1 MRHRTLRLLLSRVR
15 AMAENSPYHGSGD
28 IHDMLIR
35 VEYHRKGMGLLFL
48 IFLSIILLVGCS
60 TTGNKA
66 PSLNQTLAVIT
77 SPTARTLGSV
87 ARSSDP
93 KEVLKESLKSRK
105 SVYETNPYALVQD
118 VRTIKRDYDK
128 LVTLLTGRV
137 KKTWGKKEVKL
148 PSRVQYI
155 KYTQN
160 YMSRAV
166 VDFDAGLV
174 TVETLD
180 DKDPRTSLKN
190 AIVTTLLTPNDPRAV
205 DLFSDSAITLTS
217 EKEPY
222 LLGLVVDQ
230 NNKPVAS
237 PADAEGFADHLL
249 QAQASNRE
257 IALDDARKNALY
269 VKIPMVAN
277 FANKQAEKY
286 SHIVEQFAAQYQI
299 SPSLVYAIIRTESNF
314 NPFAVSS
321 APAYGLMQLVPG
333 SGGREAYRRAKGSDE
348 IPSKQYLFDAQNNIE
363 LGAAYLSVLTYKQL
377 EPVANP
383 VSREYCVISAYNTGP
398 GNVLRTFSRDKVA
411 AVNTINSLSP
421 SGVYQKL
428 RAHLPYEETRQ
439 YLHKVVNYRKQFVTK
454 AN

>member
-1 MRHRTLRLLLSRVR
+1 MSKKFLEVASKISCFCRRVRPTHQGIHTSRRSVRRAHPTLLLF
-15 AMAENSPYHGSGD
+15 A
-28 IHDMLIR
+28 
-35 VEYHRKGMGLLFL
+35 
-48 IFLSIILLVGCS
+48 LSSAALAGCS
-60 TTGNKA
+60 TTGNKT

-77 SPTARTLGSV
+77 SPTARTLTSV

-93 KEVLKESLKSRK
+93 KTVLKKGLESRK
-105 SVYETNPYALVQD
+105 SVYEQNPYALVQD
-118 VRTIKRDYDK
+118 VRTIKRDYDN
-128 LVTLLTGRV
+128 LMSLLTGKV

-205 DLFSDSAITLTS
+205 DLFSDSAVTLTS

-230 NNKPVAS
+230 NKKPVVS

-249 QAQASNRE
+249 QAQAATRAIE
-257 IALDDARKNALY
+257 LDGAKKSALY

-277 FANKQAEKY
+277 FENKQAEKY
-286 SHIVEQFAAQYQI
+286 SSFVEKFAAQYQI
-299 SPSLVYAIIRTESNF
+299 STSLVYAIIRTESNF

-363 LGAAYLSVLTYKQL
+363 LGAAYLSVLTYSQL
-377 EPVANP
+377 EPVADQ

-398 GNVLRTFSRDKVA
+398 SNVLRTFSKDKVA
-411 AVNTINSLSP
+411 AVNTINSLPP

-428 RAHLPYEETRQ
+428 RSNLPYEETRQ
-439 YLHKVVNYRKQFVTK
+439 YLHKVVNFRKQFISRV
-454 AN
+454 N

>member
-1 MRHRTLRLLLSRVR
+1 MGKATL
-15 AMAENSPYHGSGD
+15 
-28 IHDMLIR
+28 LIIS
-35 VEYHRKGMGLLFL
+35 V
-48 IFLSIILLVGCS
+48 LVLAGCS
-60 TTGNKA
+60 TTGNKT

-77 SPTARTLGSV
+77 SPTARTLTSV

-93 KEVLKESLKSRK
+93 KTALKKSLESRK
-105 SVYETNPYALVQD
+105 SVYESNPYALVQD
-118 VRTIKRDYDK
+118 VRTLKRDYDN
-128 LVTLLTGRV
+128 LVTLLTGKV

-180 DKDPRTSLKN
+180 DKDPRASLKN

-230 NNKPVAS
+230 NKKPIAS
-237 PADAEGFADHLL
+237 PVEAEGFAGHLL
-249 QAQASNRE
+249 KTQATTRE
-257 IALDDARKNALY
+257 VELDNGKKKALF
-269 VKIPMVAN
+269 VKFPMVPN
-277 FANKQAEKY
+277 FENRQAEKY
-286 SHIVEQFAAQYQI
+286 SHLVAKFAAQYKV
-299 SPSLVYAIIRTESNF
+299 SPSLVYAVIRTESNF

-333 SGGREAYRRAKGSDE
+333 SGGREAYRRAKGQDE
-348 IPSKQYLFDAQNNIE
+348 TPSKQYLFDAGNNIE
-363 LGAAYLSVLTYKQL
+363 LGTAYLNVLTYSQL
-377 EPVANP
+377 EPVANS

-398 GNVLRTFSRDKVA
+398 GNVLRTFSRDKVT
-411 AVNTINSLSP
+411 AVNAINRLSP
-421 SGVYQKL
+421 SAVYQKL
-428 RAHLPYEETRQ
+428 RSNLPYQETRQ
-439 YLHKVVNYRKQFVTK
+439 YLYKVVNYRKQFVR
-454 AN
+454 

>member
-1 MRHRTLRLLLSRVR
+1 MTKARMRQKFLKTILKMDVGWAPPTIRQPSKPHVAGNARPTLLLL
-15 AMAENSPYHGSGD
+15 A
-28 IHDMLIR
+28 
-35 VEYHRKGMGLLFL
+35 LFAASL
-48 IFLSIILLVGCS
+48 AGCS
-60 TTGNKA
+60 TTGNKT

-77 SPTARTLGSV
+77 SPTARTLNSV
-87 ARSSDP
+87 ARSGDP
-93 KEVLKESLKSRK
+93 KTALKKSLESRK
-105 SVYETNPYALVQD
+105 SVYESNPYALVQD
-118 VRTIKRDYDK
+118 VRTFKRDYDN
-128 LVTLLTGRV
+128 LVTLLTGKV

-205 DLFSDSAITLTS
+205 DLYSDSGITLTS

-230 NNKPVAS
+230 NKKPVGS
-237 PADAEGFADHLL
+237 PADAEGFADYLL
-249 QAQASNRE
+249 QSQAATRE
-257 IALDDARKNALY
+257 IELDGAKKNALY

-277 FANKQAEKY
+277 FENKQAEKY
-286 SHIVEQFAAQYQI
+286 SQHVEKFAVQYQI

-321 APAYGLMQLVPG
+321 APAFGLMQLVPT
-333 SGGREAYRRAKGSDE
+333 SGGREAYRHAKGSDE

-363 LGAAYLSVLTYKQL
+363 LGSAYLSVLTYKQL
-377 EPVANP
+377 EPVANQ

-398 GNVLRTFSRDKVA
+398 GNVLRTFSKDRVA
-411 AVNTINSLSP
+411 AVNSINSLSP

-428 RAHLPYEETRQ
+428 RSSLPYEETRQ
-439 YLHKVVNYRKQFVTK
+439 YLHKVVNYRKQFITK

>member
-1 MRHRTLRLLLSRVR
+1 MRII
-15 AMAENSPYHGSGD
+15 A
-28 IHDMLIR
+28 
-35 VEYHRKGMGLLFL
+35 F
-48 IFLSIILLVGCS
+48 IFLCSTLLAGCS
-60 TTGNKA
+60 TTGNKT
-66 PSLNQTLAVIT
+66 PSINQAIGIIT
-77 SPTARTLGSV
+77 SPTARTLTGV

-93 KEVLKESLKSRK
+93 KEALKESLKSRK
-105 SVYETNPYALVQD
+105 SVYESNPYALVQD

-180 DKDPRTSLKN
+180 DKDPRASLKN

-230 NNKPVAS
+230 NNKSVAA

-249 QAQASNRE
+249 QSQAATRE
-257 IALDDARKNALY
+257 IELDGARKKALY

-277 FANKQAEKY
+277 FENKQAEKY
-286 SHIVEQFAAQYQI
+286 SHIVEQFASQYQI

-383 VSREYCVISAYNTGP
+383 VSREFCVISAYNTGP
-398 GNVLRTFSRDKVA
+398 GNVLRTFSKDKVA

-428 RAHLPYEETRQ
+428 RANLPYEETRQ

>member
-15 AMAENSPYHGSGD
+15 AMAENSPYHGNGD
-28 IHDMLIR
+28 IHDMPIR

-93 KEVLKESLKSRK
+93 KEALKDSLKNRK

-180 DKDPRTSLKN
+180 DKDPRASLKN

-230 NNKPVAS
+230 NKKPIAS
-237 PADAEGFADHLL
+237 PVEAEGFAGHLL
-249 QAQASNRE
+249 KTQATTRE
-257 IALDDARKNALY
+257 VELDNGKKKALF
-269 VKIPMVAN
+269 VKFPMVPN
-277 FANKQAEKY
+277 FENRQAEKY
-286 SHIVEQFAAQYQI
+286 SHLVAKFAAQYKV
-299 SPSLVYAIIRTESNF
+299 SPSLVYAVIRTESNF

-333 SGGREAYRRAKGSDE
+333 SGGREAYRRAKGQDE
-348 IPSKQYLFDAQNNIE
+348 TPSKQYLFDAGNNIE
-363 LGAAYLSVLTYKQL
+363 LGTAYLNVLTYSQL
-377 EPVANP
+377 EPVANS

-398 GNVLRTFSRDKVA
+398 GNVLRTFSRDKVT
-411 AVNTINSLSP
+411 AVNAINRLSP
-421 SGVYQKL
+421 SAVYQKL
-428 RAHLPYEETRQ
+428 RSNLPYQETRQ
-439 YLHKVVNYRKQFVTK
+439 YLYKVVNYRKQFVR
-454 AN
+454 

>member
-1 MRHRTLRLLLSRVR
+1 MGKAALLIVSV
-15 AMAENSPYHGSGD
+15 
-28 IHDMLIR
+28 
-35 VEYHRKGMGLLFL
+35 
-48 IFLSIILLVGCS
+48 LVLAGCS
-60 TTGNKA
+60 TTGNKT
-66 PSLNQTLAVIT
+66 PSLDQTLSVMT
-77 SPTARTLGSV
+77 SPTSRSIASI

-93 KEVLKESLKSRK
+93 KIALKESFKSRK
-105 SVYETNPYALVQD
+105 SVYESNPNALVQD
-118 VRTIKRDYDK
+118 VRTVKRDYDN
-128 LVTLLTGRV
+128 LVALLTGKV
-137 KKTWGKKEVKL
+137 TKTWGKKEVKL

-205 DLFSDSAITLTS
+205 DLYSDSGITLTS

-230 NNKPVAS
+230 NKKPVGS
-237 PADAEGFADHLL
+237 PADAEGFADYLL
-249 QAQASNRE
+249 QAQTATRE
-257 IALDDARKNALY
+257 IELDGAKKNALY

-277 FANKQAEKY
+277 FENKQAEKY
-286 SHIVEQFAAQYQI
+286 SQHVEKFAAQYQI

-377 EPVANP
+377 EPVANE

-398 GNVLRTFSRDKVA
+398 SNVLRTFSKDKVA
-411 AVNTINSLSP
+411 AVNTINSLPP

-428 RAHLPYEETRQ
+428 RLNLPYEETRQ